1 MVLAAMLA
9 GAVIAAAFGSD
20 DPSRPGV
27 LVEWLEAQDGVSTA
41 TPGRPPASEP
51 TRVRATPSPA
61 APAAVEG
68 FAYPIVDA
76 CLPLDDNLMPG
87 AERAYRD
94 GLHEGVDFYDSDNC
108 AIIGDG
114 TEVMAAKAGTVVRAG
129 WDYEDLTFET
139 LAELE
144 ARVAAG
150 EGGAP
155 DVYDAFRGRQV
166 WIDHGDGTLTRY
178 CHLSGIAEGIEE
190 GIEVTQGELIAY
202 VGESG
207 TPESVTEPGTQ
218 FHLHLEIR
226 VGENFLGEG
235 LSADETREL
244 YEEALAP

>member
-1 MVLAAMLA
+1 MLA
-9 GAVIAAAFGSD
+9 GAAITAAFDGD
-20 DPSRPGV
+20 DVSRPGV
-27 LVEWLEAQDGVSTA
+27 LVEWLEEAATAPTA
-41 TPGRPPASEP
+41 TPRQPPASEP
-51 TRVRATPSPA
+51 TRVRATPSPE

-94 GLHEGVDFYDSDNC
+94 GMHEGVDFYNADNC
-108 AIIGDG
+108 AFIEDG
-114 TEVMAAKAGTVVRAG
+114 TAVMAAKAGTVVRAD

-150 EGGAP
+150 EGGSP

-178 CHLSGIAEGIEE
+178 CHLSGVAEGIEE
-190 GIEVTQGELIAY
+190 GVDVAQGELIAY

-207 TPESVTEPGTQ
+207 TPESVTNPDTE
-218 FHLHLEIR
+218 FHLHFEIR
-226 VGENFLGEG
+226 VGESFLGQG
-235 LSADETREL
+235 LSAGETREL

>member
-1 MVLAAMLA
+1 MLA
-9 GAVIAAAFGSD
+9 GAVIAAAAGSD
-20 DPSRPGV
+20 DPARPGV
-27 LVEWLEAQDGVSTA
+27 LVEWLERGENAPTV
-41 TPGRPPASEP
+41 TPGEPPASAP

-61 APAAVEG
+61 APAVMEG

-76 CLPLDDNLMPG
+76 CLPADDNLMPG

-94 GLHEGVDFYDSDNC
+94 GFHEGVDFYDSDNC

-114 TEVMAAKAGTVVRAG
+114 TEVMAAKAGTVVRAD
-129 WDYEDLTFET
+129 WDYEDLTSET

-144 ARVAAG
+144 ARVAVG

-178 CHLSGIAEGIEE
+178 CHLSGIAAGVDV
-190 GIEVTQGELIAY
+190 GVAVSLGEPIAY

-226 VGENFLGEG
+226 AGESFLGEG
-235 LSADETREL
+235 LPPDETREL
-244 YEEALAP
+244 YEEAFAP